1 MSDTPKVGADRAGIM
16 ERYHEAVGLP
26 KVDSEVTPAPAEA
39 EASSD
44 SANNQSQSDAQPSK
58 EPTDKAP
65 QQPIA
70 KEVVN
75 DPGVKKD
82 VEKPEDT
89 KMVPLGALHEAREKY
104 KAKNLEARQLSE
116 QLSAKDQVIS
126 DLQARLSSVEDTIK
140 KAQAGESDVPADDE
154 KTLRLAEENKKLKEA
169 QAKADEEKTQRAAAD
184 EATKW
189 KGLID
194 QTHESLTKEGYPGF
208 GRFVRDVYDALKV
221 KVDSGELE
229 LNDITPAM
237 WAEVYKTDVYPK
249 VKEIFASQL
258 KQEKKDAKTQ
268 QKKSANLVNNPG
280 EGPAPK
286 EDDNLDA
293 PQTSESYMKAR
304 KRIF

>member
-104 KAKNLEARQLSE
+104 KAK
-116 QLSAKDQVIS
+116 K
-126 DLQARLSSVEDTIK
+126 
-140 KAQAGESDVPADDE
+140 
-154 KTLRLAEENKKLKEA
+154 
-169 QAKADEEKTQRAAAD
+169 
-184 EATKW
+184 
-189 KGLID
+189 
-194 QTHESLTKEGYPGF
+194 THESLTKEGYPGF

-221 KVDSGELE
+221 KVDS
-229 LNDITPAM
+229 
-237 WAEVYKTDVYPK
+237 
-249 VKEIFASQL
+249 
-258 KQEKKDAKTQ
+258 
-268 QKKSANLVNNPG
+268 
-280 EGPAPK
+280 
-286 EDDNLDA
+286 
-293 PQTSESYMKAR
+293 ESWN
-304 KRIF
+304 